1 MTVSDSSRII
11 IRLIIRMALSKAECI
26 LVCDLVW
33 VWEVLVS
40 ILKVLASILV
50 VIRLAEGLIGDKYE
64 YEARSQTEVI

>member
-11 IRLIIRMALSKAECI
+11 IRLIIRMAFSKAECI

-40 ILKVLASILV
+40 ILKVLASILA
-50 VIRLAEGLIGDKYE
+50 VIRLVEGRSEDKYE
-64 YEARSQTEVI
+64 YEIRRLS

>member
-1 MTVSDSSRII
+1 
-11 IRLIIRMALSKAECI
+11 MALSKAECI
-26 LVCDLVW
+26 PVCDLVW

>member
-11 IRLIIRMALSKAECI
+11 IRLIIRMALSKEECI

-40 ILKVLASILV
+40 ILKVLASILA
-50 VIRLAEGLIGDKYE
+50 VIHLVEGRSEDKYE
-64 YEARSQTEVI
+64 YEIGR